1 MSQQFLLFV
10 IAILL
15 VAIFWELCK
24 INRQLKRSLPSIPR
38 ISGGGLANDAHTT
51 KTLGLR

>member
-10 IAILL
+10 IAVLL

-24 INRQLKRSLPSIPR
+24 INSQLKRSFPSAPR
-38 ISGGGLANDAHTT
+38 ISGEGQANDADTT
-51 KTLGLR
+51 KTLG